1 MHDMKGAGYPKE
13 TSMKTKGFAALA
25 ALAVGLTFAPAAWA
39 AGNQTQTPASHQRV
53 NKPHPAQSQQAPV
66 PQNSCDYDRA
76 AGNCMID
83 LGYGR
88 CMPCNA
94 DPDN

>member
-1 MHDMKGAGYPKE
+1 
-13 TSMKTKGFAALA
+13 MKTRSLA
-25 ALAVGLTFAPAAWA
+25 ALAVLAAGLTFAPAAWA
-39 AGNQTQTPASHQRV
+39 TGKQTQTPASQQRAH
-53 NKPHPAQSQQAPV
+53 KPHPAQPQQKPV

-88 CMPCNA
+88 CMSCDAGPLN
-94 DPDN
+94 

>member
-1 MHDMKGAGYPKE
+1 MMTRNLAV
-13 TSMKTKGFAALA
+13 AAVAVLT
-25 ALAVGLTFAPAAWA
+25 VGLTFPAWA
-39 AGNQTQTPASHQRV
+39 AGNQQQTTASHQRH
-53 NKPHPAQSQQAPV
+53 PRPAQSQPKPV

-88 CMPCNA
+88 CMSCDAGPA
-94 DPDN
+94 R